1 MNRLHQLVIVIFIF
15 ISIVSCTNNEAQ
27 DDAIRGA
34 ELLME
39 THPDS
44 ALALLKTIDQS
55 SIIGKESKAKYSLLM
70 SMALD
75 KNYIDT
81 TTFDIIQPAI
91 DYYLSKGSAD
101 EKLRTYYYQGRI
113 FQNRR
118 EKNNALTSYIKG
130 IDNTRGCTDS
140 LCLARTYIAMSCIY
154 YDIYDFVDYAKGFQ
168 EAANIYAKLSLQ
180 EQEFDCLLNVLNGAI
195 LAADRPIAD
204 DVIKKMERLEN
215 KTKLQDVT
223 FQGYRLS
230 YITNFGTSQEIE
242 RFLRQHHYDP
252 DQLDVNGILNLALAN
267 NKIGSNDE
275 AEGLLTIVADSG
287 LEYDSLKYQSIYY
300 SILESKGMYEKAL
313 STYKSFTWKMDSI
326 NAAKFENEL
335 QQIIDKHD
343 IEIKLQQESKRKR
356 QIIWGCVCGIIVLT
370 LGIVILILLVFR
382 HKDQKNIAIHR
393 VQQLEEES
401 ESLKELLKDSNGIP
415 EEIAR
420 VIRDRI
426 DMLNYLFMSQI
437 TENAAYEGK
446 YIKLASDLVNDR
458 AKFMNSNRLAI
469 QAAYPKFIDYL
480 EEKGLTVEEINYVC
494 LYAIGLIG
502 KEVGRYIDRTG
513 HFNTSSVIRHKLGLS
528 IHETNIA
535 RYIRSLLKRFSK

>member
-1 MNRLHQLVIVIFIF
+1 
-15 ISIVSCTNNEAQ
+15 
-27 DDAIRGA
+27 
-34 ELLME
+34 ME

-91 DYYLSKGSAD
+91 DYYLSKGNAD

-154 YDIYDFVDYAKGFQ
+154 YDIYDFVDYTKGFQ

-275 AEGLLTIVADSG
+275 AERLLSIVADSG

-326 NAAKFENEL
+326 DAAKFENEL

-356 QIIWGCVCGIIVLT
+356 QIIWGCVCSIIVLT